1 MPVGIPTPAK
11 LTPNEFGNSNFFG
24 YLEATVQAPPNEY
37 TGLLPIRLGGRLV
50 CPGGPPSNQS

>member
-50 CPGGPPSNQS
+50 CPVPPK